1 MTKSMTGYGYGRF
14 SDETL
19 TVEVE
24 AKSINHRYA
33 DISIRLPKELNYLE
47 NGVRKLI
54 KKRFFR
60 GRFDVWAKV
69 EWPNKNQK
77 TLKLDSQLVKAYLS
91 NLSKLQQELKLPGEI
106 TVDFLSGNYQLFTT
120 QEEEAIPSNDV
131 SPQLE
136 QALGQALDSLEQM
149 RVEEGRTIYEDINK
163 IAGQIKNVH
172 TQIEQY
178 APQLATHYK
187 ERLEQKIKKLSPQAN
202 ITEER
207 LAQEV
212 AIFAERADISEELV
226 RLDSHLNQLLGF
238 LETEGAI
245 GKKLDFLVQEM
256 NRETNTIG
264 SKVADVTISQQ
275 VVEIKCQLEKIREQV
290 QNIE

>member
-1 MTKSMTGYGYGRF
+1 MVKSMTGYGCGRF

-19 TVEVE
+19 TIEVE

-33 DISIRLPKELNYLE
+33 DISVRLPRELGYLE
-47 NGVRKLI
+47 NGIRKLI

-60 GRFDVWAKV
+60 GRFDVWVKLD
-69 EWPNKNQK
+69 WPNKDQ
-77 TLKLDSQLVKAYLS
+77 TRLKLDSRLARTYL
-91 NLSKLQQELKLPGEI
+91 NDLGKLQQELKLPGEI
-106 TVDFLSGNYQLFTT
+106 TIGLLSDNHQLFATL
-120 QEEEAIPSNDV
+120 EEEAIPSADI

-136 QALGQALDSLEQM
+136 QALKQALDSLEQM
-149 RVEEGRTIYEDINK
+149 RVEEGRAIYEEINK
-163 IAGQIKNVH
+163 IAGQIKHVH
-172 TQIEQY
+172 TQIEQRS
-178 APQLATHYK
+178 PQLAIHYK
-187 ERLEQKIKKLSPQAN
+187 ERLDQKIKKLSPQAN

-238 LETEGAI
+238 LKTEGAV

>member
-1 MTKSMTGYGYGRF
+1 MIKSMTGYGSGRF
-14 SDETL
+14 SDEAL
-19 TVEVE
+19 TIEVE
-24 AKSINHRYA
+24 AKSTNHRYA
-33 DISIRLPKELNYLE
+33 DISIRLPRELTYLE

-54 KKRFFR
+54 KKRFSR
-60 GRFDVWAKV
+60 GHFDVWAKV
-69 EWPNKNQK
+69 DWPNKDQK
-77 TLKLDSQLVKAYLS
+77 TLRLDSHLAKTYL
-91 NLSKLQQELKLPGEI
+91 NDLTHLQQELKLPGEI
-106 TVDFLSGNYQLFTT
+106 TIGLVSGNHQLFTNL
-120 QEEEAIPSNDV
+120 EEGAIPSVDV

-136 QALGQALDSLEQM
+136 QALGQALDSLEKM
-149 RVEEGRTIYEDINK
+149 RVEEGRAVKEEIDK
-163 IAGQIKNVH
+163 IAGQIKLVH
-172 TQIEQY
+172 TQIEQR
-178 APQLATHYK
+178 APQLAIHHK
-187 ERLEQKIKKLSPQAN
+187 ERLDQRIKKLSPQVN

-212 AIFAERADISEELV
+212 AIFAERADISEELI
-226 RLDSHLNQLLGF
+226 RLDSHLNQLVGF
-238 LETEGAI
+238 LEAEGAI